1 MNCAAV
7 AKALAFED
15 VTLAIDPIAM
25 REHLRACS
33 ACRAAHG
40 DLVALFGIA
49 AAPVRRDSHGTLR
62 IAAAAA
68 LLWCAGALIHVD
80 APPRASAPDTPRTAA
95 LRPRAPGIT
104 NASPLARPRS
114 VERVDALTHEVVAFA
129 HGRERSLEKVTRT
142 IVRARSASR

>member
-1 MNCAAV
+1 MNCAAI

-25 REHLRACS
+25 REHLRACY
-33 ACRAAHG
+33 ACRAEHG

-49 AAPVRRDSHGTLR
+49 AAPARRVPHGTLR

-80 APPRASAPDTPRTAA
+80 APPRANAPD
-95 LRPRAPGIT
+95 APGIT

-129 HGRERSLEKVTRT
+129 HGRERSLERVTRT
-142 IVRARSASR
+142 IVRARSPSR